1 MQKKKIFTIL
11 AITALSITCLC
22 ACGGKKNAIDYQ
34 KLQELLENGQYDSAI
49 SMIQEFR
56 NAEYLEANK
65 DSLDE
70 EMEDFLDSIEGTYIP
85 NRLSVNNSDGYQKI
99 VIDSDLT
106 VTIDDETYPF
116 EVIRND
122 NSEND
127 NVKYYLEFKY
137 DTPNGQSRT
146 DRLNPYID
154 EHGYAFCNGFVR
166 KHDLEN
172 DANNIYASYVGK
184 YISIYEDEY
193 PAVQINDDFTLT
205 ADGQSY
211 PIEYVYDTYDSK
223 FTFYVIGYDRYN
235 GCANADYY
243 SDLYCTKDSL
253 NFISLWSTYY
263 RPDQLDYVDITAEN
277 LYDYF
282 EWTDWYVADTDIS
295 RNAFDEITGLYFTRK
310 LRLKDEYKEYCFIS
324 GSTVATEFEYVANRY
339 YKDSIFQYNI
349 NTGDC
354 VVTMGSPEIN
364 TYSNE
369 KDTFTVSYINST
381 YDYSGDTAVIADIY
395 LLADQEYY
403 SIQEDTPFDGS
414 TYTFTTDY
422 NSAYNP
428 DGLNMVRSKTTL
440 AFIKKDLE

>member
-1 MQKKKIFTIL
+1 MQKKKIFTTL
-11 AITALSITCLC
+11 AITALSIICLC

-70 EMEDFLDSIEGTYIP
+70 EMEDFLDSIEGTYTP

-184 YISIYEDEY
+184 YISIYGDEY

-223 FTFYVIGYDRYN
+223 FTFYVKGYDRYN
-235 GCANADYY
+235 GCAKADYY

-295 RNAFDEITGLYFTRK
+295 RNAFDEITSIYFTRK
-310 LRLKDEYKEYCFIS
+310 LRLKDEYKEYCFVS

-339 YKDSIFQYNI
+339 YKDSIFQYNL
-349 NTGDC
+349 NTGNC
-354 VVTMGSPEIN
+354 VVTMGAPEIY
-364 TYSNE
+364 TYWDE
-369 KDTFTVSYINST
+369 KGTFTVSYINSS

-395 LLADQEYY
+395 LMSDQVYC